1 MPSVC
6 WKCLVAGHGL
16 AGGKQGVLSPWA
28 ARLGAATSSLRE
40 KEVWEIC
47 TAWQEGQS
55 QQPPRQQP
63 PHAQLWRLQLR
74 AAREETS
81 ELLSWYHQSVH
92 SEVSSGPSTAWE
104 LELALTN
111 IPRCDP
117 SHHQAGEERGQE
129 QTWRSSKART
139 RREIPA
145 EGRQEQSEEDWS
157 RFWCRTW
164 VTPGLGF
171 SCAHE

>member
-6 WKCLVAGHGL
+6 WKHLVPGCGH

-28 ARLGAATSSLRE
+28 ARLGAATSPLRE

-47 TAWQEGQS
+47 TAWQGGQS

-63 PHAQLWRLQLR
+63 SHAQLWRLQLR

-81 ELLSWYHQSVH
+81 ELLSWYHHSIH

-111 IPRCDP
+111 IPDVT
-117 SHHQAGEERGQE
+117 HHITKLERSEDKSRPGGAARPAHAGKSVQMGG
-129 QTWRSSKART
+129 RSRVKRIGADSGA
-139 RREIPA
+139 
-145 EGRQEQSEEDWS
+145 G
-157 RFWCRTW
+157 
-164 VTPGLGF
+164 PG
-171 SCAHE
+171 